1 MCSIICYD
9 NSKIMPLIETQLAA
23 HIQPT
28 SCAANFWGLLNI
40 AIVNA
45 YILWELSTRPHPKN
59 IRSWSLKA
67 FKLAILHQ
75 LGDGFTSRKSGD
87 RVLRRYLFISPMT
100 TVYPRPNSCTSWAI
114 IPRLYT
120 LGKPDSM
127 QLLNHKGSTVSC
139 PTLVG
144 FLGIYCF
151 QDSLPSWYKHVWEI
165 LLE

>member
-87 RVLRRYLFISPMT
+87 RVPMDSVPSRSLWPRSSAGRRAPSGDRIQ
-100 TVYPRPNSCTSWAI
+100 TVHHRLPVLPTS
-114 IPRLYT
+114 
-120 LGKPDSM
+120 
-127 QLLNHKGSTVSC
+127 
-139 PTLVG
+139 
-144 FLGIYCF
+144 
-151 QDSLPSWYKHVWEI
+151 
-165 LLE
+165 